1 MLDIC
6 SSLGNVEIFLIGLAT
21 VFYFVLRSSDKKNL
35 PPGPKGLPIIGAIN
49 ELKSAHVSQDFP
61 RLRKQYGDVFTLRIG
76 PRVNIVINGHKALK
90 DLIIKEGE
98 SLSERPHNAVF
109 DLVTKG
115 HGIGGA
121 NGELWKEQ
129 RTFALKT
136 LRDFGFGKR
145 SLENQ
150 IMEEVSAFL
159 DEMGKENGAPFD
171 VRRLISVSVSNII
184 CSILFGERFEYG
196 DKRFVSLL
204 DLLNIIATGGA
215 ISGIIP
221 NSMIWLRHL
230 PGDWTGLKKVMAAL
244 KQIEEFTKEEIERH
258 VKTFDENKIRD
269 YVDAFIAAQKR
280 QGKSN
285 GSFYTDLQLQKT
297 ILNFFGAGSETT
309 ATTVR
314 WAILYLIIHQD
325 VQEKMNE
332 EIKRVVGD
340 ATPSL
345 SHKMYLPY
353 CEAVITEVQRIG
365 NIAPNGVPH
374 GAKNDVHWNGYVI
387 PKGAL
392 VILNLTS
399 VNMDPET
406 FPEPDKFKPERFL
419 DADGKFCGKN
429 KVIPFSLGRR
439 ACLGESLA
447 RMELF
452 FFIVSIVHRFILRP
466 EKDGDIPKPEC
477 ILGFTRSPK
486 PFRFRAIERKGWK
499 RAML

>member
-1 MLDIC
+1 MLDIFT
-6 SSLGNVEIFLIGLAT
+6 SVGNVGLILVVLVT
-21 VFYFVLRSSDKKNL
+21 LLFFILRSGSKKNL

-49 ELKSAHVSQDFP
+49 ELKSAHISQDFP

-76 PRVNIVINGHKALK
+76 PRVNIVINGHKAMK

-150 IMEEVSAFL
+150 IMEEVSVFI

-184 CSILFGERFEYG
+184 CSIIFGERFEHN
-196 DKRFVSLL
+196 DKKFVSLL
-204 DLLNIIATGGA
+204 DTVNTVATGSA
-215 ISGIIP
+215 ITGIVA

-230 PGDWTGLKKVMAAL
+230 PGDLIGMKSLMSAL
-244 KQIEEFTKEEIERH
+244 EKLQKFSLEEMERH
-258 VKTFDENKIRD
+258 MKSFDENNIRD
-269 YVDAFIAAQKR
+269 YIDAFIAAQKR
-280 QGKSN
+280 HGTTN
-285 GSFYTDLQLQKT
+285 GSFYTDLQLEKT

-309 ATTVR
+309 ATTIR

-325 VQEKMNE
+325 VQEKMHE
-332 EIKRVVGD
+332 EIKRVAGE

-345 SHKMYLPY
+345 NHKMHLPY
-353 CEAVITEVQRIG
+353 CEAVIAEVQRIG
-365 NIAPNGVPH
+365 NISPY
-374 GAKNDVHWNGYVI
+374 WC
-387 PKGAL
+387 
-392 VILNLTS
+392 S
-399 VNMDPET
+399 T
-406 FPEPDKFKPERFL
+406 F
-419 DADGKFCGKN
+419 C
-429 KVIPFSLGRR
+429 
-439 ACLGESLA
+439 
-447 RMELF
+447 
-452 FFIVSIVHRFILRP
+452 
-466 EKDGDIPKPEC
+466 EK
-477 ILGFTRSPK
+477 
-486 PFRFRAIERKGWK
+486 
-499 RAML
+499 